1 MNNSN
6 EIIKAEIDS
15 IIEDILTMYEDSG
28 KKTSGQFGDGLEA
41 VYSNNG
47 NTVQL
52 FGYGYLAGRK
62 AGKMPPVKAIETW
75 VINKG
80 LAASANA
87 SGLAWAIAK
96 KIAKEGTNK
105 ENHLPIYE
113 QVLTPQRIDEI
124 IEKVSQF
131 NVTYF
136 VDEITAEFKKLTN
149 NI

>member
-28 KKTSGQFGDGLEA
+28 KRTSGQFGEGLQA

-96 KIAKEGTNK
+96 KISKEGTKK
-105 ENHLPIYE
+105 ENHLPIYDR
-113 QVLTPQRIDEI
+113 VITPQRIDEI
-124 IEKVSQF
+124 IKKVSQF
-131 NVTYF
+131 NVDLF
-136 VDEITAEFKKLTN
+136 INEITAEFKKLTS